1 MLLKLIKELRWLGK
15 GIVLKRKYYFI
26 DTENVGDSWLRLV
39 KKLKKKDRII
49 TFYTENHSKC
59 LEEFLV
65 RQVNNPKIIWL
76 ECAVG
81 NNALDYQL
89 IGALAYMIA
98 KHPKAS
104 YCIFSNDKGYQ
115 KTVEFWQ
122 SRGIQMNQKYPD
134 QKKKRDKKEKKKHK
148 QAKKMKAKN
157 QKKMFMQKQNM
168 YENQTKLTEEQYVS
182 EIAKS
187 IPFSNLN
194 GWYCALTVILG
205 QKSGR
210 EWYQKIRRDELMRE
224 DFSRNFTGDFDE
236 RCINIVT
243 LALYAHDLDTDK
255 AKNIYEIIR
264 AHHYRDLNAI
274 KMDFDKIPELKTQI
288 KYYRVLRPLIALL
301 KDL

>member
-1 MLLKLIKELRWLGK
+1 M
-15 GIVLKRKYYFI
+15 KRKYYFI
-26 DTENVGDSWLRLV
+26 DTENVGDSWLKLV

-89 IGALAYMIA
+89 LGVLAYMIA

-104 YCIFSNDKGYQ
+104 YCIYSNDKGYQ
-115 KTVEFWQ
+115 KTVAFWQ
-122 SRGIQMNQKYPD
+122 SRGIQMKQKFPEQKYLD
-134 QKKKRDKKEKKKHK
+134 QKKKRDKKQKKKHK
-148 QAKKMKAKN
+148 QSKKTKAKN
-157 QKKMFMQKQNM
+157 QTKLFMQKQSM
-168 YENQTKLTEEQYVS
+168 YLDACDYKGNQTKLTEEQYVS

-210 EWYQKIRRDELMRE
+210 EWYQKIRRDVLMRE
-224 DFSRNFTGDFDE
+224 DFSKHFTGNSDE
-236 RCINIVT
+236 RCVNIVT
-243 LALYAHDLDTDK
+243 LALYAHDLDTD
-255 AKNIYEIIR
+255 
-264 AHHYRDLNAI
+264 
-274 KMDFDKIPELKTQI
+274 
-288 KYYRVLRPLIALL
+288 
-301 KDL
+301 

>member
-1 MLLKLIKELRWLGK
+1 M
-15 GIVLKRKYYFI
+15 KRKYYFI
-26 DTENVGDSWLRLV
+26 DTENVGDSWLKLV

-89 IGALAYMIA
+89 LGVLAYMIA

-104 YCIFSNDKGYQ
+104 YCIYSNDKGYQ
-115 KTVEFWQ
+115 KTVAFWQ
-122 SRGIQMNQKYPD
+122 SRGIQMKQKFPEQKYLD
-134 QKKKRDKKEKKKHK
+134 QKKKRDKKQKKKHK
-148 QAKKMKAKN
+148 QSKKTKAKN
-157 QKKMFMQKQNM
+157 QTKLFMQKQSM
-168 YENQTKLTEEQYVS
+168 YLDACDYKGNQTKLTEEQYVS

-210 EWYQKIRRDELMRE
+210 EWYQKIRRDVLMRE
-224 DFSRNFTGDFDE
+224 DFSKHFTGNSDE
-236 RCINIVT
+236 RCVNIVT

-264 AHHYRDLNAI
+264 AHHYKDLNAI
-274 KMDFDKIPELKTQI
+274 KMDFDKIPELKTQT
-288 KYYRVLRPLIALL
+288 KYYRVLRPLVALL

>member
-1 MLLKLIKELRWLGK
+1 M
-15 GIVLKRKYYFI
+15 KRKYYFI
-26 DTENVGDSWLRLV
+26 DTENVGDSWLKLV

-89 IGALAYMIA
+89 LGVLAYMIA

-104 YCIFSNDKGYQ
+104 YCIYSNDKGYQ
-115 KTVEFWQ
+115 KTVAFWQ
-122 SRGIQMNQKYPD
+122 SRGIQMKQKFPEQKYLD
-134 QKKKRDKKEKKKHK
+134 QKKKRDKKQKKKHK
-148 QAKKMKAKN
+148 QSKKTKAKN
-157 QKKMFMQKQNM
+157 QTKLFMQKQSM
-168 YENQTKLTEEQYVS
+168 YLDACDYKGNQTKLTEEQYVS

-210 EWYQKIRRDELMRE
+210 EWYQKIRRDVLMRE
-224 DFSRNFTGDFDE
+224 DFSKHFTGNSDE
-236 RCINIVT
+236 RCVNIVT

-264 AHHYRDLNAI
+264 AHHYKDLNAI
-274 KMDFDKIPELKTQI
+274 KMDFDKIPELKTQTN
-288 KYYRVLRPLIALL
+288 YYRVLRPLVALL

>member
-1 MLLKLIKELRWLGK
+1 M
-15 GIVLKRKYYFI
+15 KRKYYFI
-26 DTENVGDSWLRLV
+26 DTENVGDSWLKLV

-89 IGALAYMIA
+89 LGVLAYMIA

-104 YCIFSNDKGYQ
+104 YCIYSNDKGYQ
-115 KTVEFWQ
+115 KTVAFWQ
-122 SRGIQMNQKYPD
+122 SRGIQMKQKFPEQKYLD
-134 QKKKRDKKEKKKHK
+134 QKKKRDKKQKKKHK
-148 QAKKMKAKN
+148 QSKKTKAKN
-157 QKKMFMQKQNM
+157 QTKLFMQKQSM
-168 YENQTKLTEEQYVS
+168 YLDACDYKGNQTKFTEEQYVS

-210 EWYQKIRRDELMRE
+210 EWYQKIRRDVLMRE
-224 DFSRNFTGDFDE
+224 DFSKHFTGNSDE
-236 RCINIVT
+236 RCVNIVT

-264 AHHYRDLNAI
+264 AHHYKDLNAI
-274 KMDFDKIPELKTQI
+274 KMDFDKIPELKTQT
-288 KYYRVLRPLIALL
+288 KYYRVLRPLVALL

>member
-1 MLLKLIKELRWLGK
+1 M
-15 GIVLKRKYYFI
+15 KRKYYFI
-26 DTENVGDSWLRLV
+26 DTENVGDSWLKLV

-89 IGALAYMIA
+89 LGVLAYMIA

-104 YCIFSNDKGYQ
+104 YCIYSNDKGYQ
-115 KTVEFWQ
+115 KTVAFWQ
-122 SRGIQMNQKYPD
+122 SRGIQMKQKFPEQKYLD
-134 QKKKRDKKEKKKHK
+134 QKKKRDKKQKKKHK
-148 QAKKMKAKN
+148 QSKKTKAKN
-157 QKKMFMQKQNM
+157 QTKLFMQKQSM
-168 YENQTKLTEEQYVS
+168 YLDACDYKGNQTKLTEEQYVS

-210 EWYQKIRRDELMRE
+210 EWYQKIRRDVLIRE
-224 DFSRNFTGDFDE
+224 DFSKHFTGNSDE
-236 RCINIVT
+236 RCVNIVT

-264 AHHYRDLNAI
+264 AHHYKDLNAI
-274 KMDFDKIPELKTQI
+274 KMDFDKIPELKTQT
-288 KYYRVLRPLIALL
+288 KYYRVLRPLVALL

>member
-1 MLLKLIKELRWLGK
+1 M
-15 GIVLKRKYYFI
+15 KRKYYFI
-26 DTENVGDSWLRLV
+26 DTENVGDSWLKLV

-89 IGALAYMIA
+89 LGVLAYMIA

-104 YCIFSNDKGYQ
+104 YCIYSNDKGYQ
-115 KTVEFWQ
+115 KTVAFWQ
-122 SRGIQMNQKYPD
+122 SRGIQMKQKFPEQKYLD
-134 QKKKRDKKEKKKHK
+134 QKKKRDKKQKKKHK
-148 QAKKMKAKN
+148 QSKKTKAKN
-157 QKKMFMQKQNM
+157 QTKLFMHKQSM
-168 YENQTKLTEEQYVS
+168 YLDACDYKGNQTKLTEEQYVS

-210 EWYQKIRRDELMRE
+210 EWYQKIRRDVLIRE
-224 DFSRNFTGDFDE
+224 DFSKHFTGNSDE
-236 RCINIVT
+236 RCVNIVT

-264 AHHYRDLNAI
+264 AHHYKDLNAI
-274 KMDFDKIPELKTQI
+274 KMDFDKIPELKTQT
-288 KYYRVLRPLIALL
+288 KYYRVLRPLVALL

>member
-1 MLLKLIKELRWLGK
+1 M
-15 GIVLKRKYYFI
+15 KRKYYFI
-26 DTENVGDSWLRLV
+26 DTENVGDSWLKLV

-89 IGALAYMIA
+89 LGVLAYMIA

-104 YCIFSNDKGYQ
+104 YCIYSNDKGYQ
-115 KTVEFWQ
+115 KTVAFWQ
-122 SRGIQMNQKYPD
+122 SRGIQMKQKFPEQKYLD
-134 QKKKRDKKEKKKHK
+134 QKKKRDKKQKKKHK
-148 QAKKMKAKN
+148 QSQKTKAKN
-157 QKKMFMQKQNM
+157 QTKLFMQKQSM
-168 YENQTKLTEEQYVS
+168 YLDACDYKGNQTKLTEEQYVS

-210 EWYQKIRRDELMRE
+210 EWYQKIRRDVLMRE
-224 DFSRNFTGDFDE
+224 DFSKHFTGNSDE
-236 RCINIVT
+236 RCVNIVT

-264 AHHYRDLNAI
+264 AHHYKDLNAI
-274 KMDFDKIPELKTQI
+274 KMDFDKIPELKTQT
-288 KYYRVLRPLIALL
+288 KYYRVLRPLVALL

>member
-1 MLLKLIKELRWLGK
+1 
-15 GIVLKRKYYFI
+15 LKRKYYFI
-26 DTENVGDSWLRLV
+26 DTENVGDSWLKLV

-89 IGALAYMIA
+89 LGVLAYMIA

-104 YCIFSNDKGYQ
+104 YCIYSNDKGYQ
-115 KTVEFWQ
+115 KTVAFWQ
-122 SRGIQMNQKYPD
+122 SRGIQMKQKFPEQKYLD
-134 QKKKRDKKEKKKHK
+134 QKKKRDKKQKKKHK
-148 QAKKMKAKN
+148 QSKKTKAKN
-157 QKKMFMQKQNM
+157 QTKLFMQKQSM
-168 YENQTKLTEEQYVS
+168 YLDACDYKGNQTKLTEEQYVF

-210 EWYQKIRRDELMRE
+210 EWYQKIRRDVLMRE
-224 DFSRNFTGDFDE
+224 DFSKHFTGNSDE
-236 RCINIVT
+236 RCVNIVT

-264 AHHYRDLNAI
+264 AHHYKDLNAI
-274 KMDFDKIPELKTQI
+274 KMDFDKIPELKTQT
-288 KYYRVLRPLIALL
+288 KYYRVLRPLVALL

>member
-1 MLLKLIKELRWLGK
+1 M
-15 GIVLKRKYYFI
+15 KRKYYFI
-26 DTENVGDSWLRLV
+26 DTENVGDSWLKLV

-89 IGALAYMIA
+89 LGVLAYMIA

-104 YCIFSNDKGYQ
+104 YCIYSNDKGYQ
-115 KTVEFWQ
+115 KTVAFWQ
-122 SRGIQMNQKYPD
+122 SRGIQMKQKFPEQKYLD
-134 QKKKRDKKEKKKHK
+134 QKKKRDKKQKKKHK
-148 QAKKMKAKN
+148 QSKKTKAKN
-157 QKKMFMQKQNM
+157 QTKLFMQKQSM
-168 YENQTKLTEEQYVS
+168 YLDACDYKGNQTKLTEEQYVF

-210 EWYQKIRRDELMRE
+210 EWYQKIRRDVLMRE
-224 DFSRNFTGDFDE
+224 DFSKHFTGNSDE
-236 RCINIVT
+236 RCVNIVT

-264 AHHYRDLNAI
+264 AHHYKDLNAI
-274 KMDFDKIPELKTQI
+274 KMDFDKIPELKTQT
-288 KYYRVLRPLIALL
+288 KYYRVLRPLVALL

>member
-1 MLLKLIKELRWLGK
+1 M
-15 GIVLKRKYYFI
+15 KRKYYFI
-26 DTENVGDSWLRLV
+26 DTENVGDSWLKLV

-89 IGALAYMIA
+89 LGVLAYMIA

-104 YCIFSNDKGYQ
+104 YCIYSNDKGYQ
-115 KTVEFWQ
+115 KTVAFWQ
-122 SRGIQMNQKYPD
+122 SRGIQMKQKFPEQKYLD
-134 QKKKRDKKEKKKHK
+134 QKKKRDKKQKKKHK
-148 QAKKMKAKN
+148 QSKKTKAKN
-157 QKKMFMQKQNM
+157 QTKLFMQKQSM
-168 YENQTKLTEEQYVS
+168 YLDACDYKRNQTKLTEEQYVS

-210 EWYQKIRRDELMRE
+210 EWYQKIRRDVLMRE
-224 DFSRNFTGDFDE
+224 DFSKHFTGNSDE
-236 RCINIVT
+236 RCVNIVT

-264 AHHYRDLNAI
+264 AHHYKDLNAI
-274 KMDFDKIPELKTQI
+274 KMDFDKIPELKTQT
-288 KYYRVLRPLIALL
+288 KYYRVLRPLVALL